1 METVRKKLFFKDRA
15 KTCQLSNVFWHWWE
29 ISKTLIDWN
38 IFIFQPWYIYHAI
51 FHGHMLEIIRLALAQ
66 KNMSPQVNFV
76 NNKRTPHRSVM
87 LPMMWISTQSARQCL
102 NFFFNWDSLHARL
115 KRHTGKR
122 HTGNLFKKKVQLK
135 DVC

>member
-1 METVRKKLFFKDRA
+1 M
-15 KTCQLSNVFWHWWE
+15 
-29 ISKTLIDWN
+29 
-38 IFIFQPWYIYHAI
+38 IYHAI
-51 FHGHMLEIIRLALAQ
+51 FHGHMLQIIRLALAQ
-66 KNMSPQVNFV
+66 KNMSPQVNFA
-76 NNKRTPHRSVM
+76 NNKCTPHRSVM
-87 LPMMWISTQSARQCL
+87 LPRLLSARQCL